1 MDAHGERLKGIVKG
15 LKRAVESPGFLQDLA
30 DTLAGIDAS
39 GCVPRTAS
47 MLVAVLRQL
56 KAFANNDG
64 DGPGGPEAL
73 RAPIR
78 RRLGDAYE
86 ERRGRHRLAVVSAV
100 QSPDFLSELA
110 EDLAGV
116 NMLESDPVATKKLVA
131 AAVRLD
137 VLSAAGAQQPG
148 GARAPKR
155 RRRGVA

>member
-1 MDAHGERLKGIVKG
+1 
-15 LKRAVESPGFLQDLA
+15 
-30 DTLAGIDAS
+30 
-39 GCVPRTAS
+39 
-47 MLVAVLRQL
+47 MLVALLRQL
-56 KAFANNDG
+56 DAFASAADVG
-64 DGPGGPEAL
+64 AGA
-73 RAPIR
+73 RAAS
-78 RRLGDAYE
+78 RLPQRMLLGEAYE

-116 NMLESDPVATKKLVA
+116 NMLESDPVATKELVA

-137 VLSAAGAQQPG
+137 VLSAECAQQPG